1 MRAASRSQVS
11 TSTSVPSSTA
21 LDEVETVYR
30 CAVGVHSK
38 MVEKRS
44 IALRSWNQ
52 IPDDLNLRLDVRG
65 EWCCDPHF
73 GTGV

>member
-1 MRAASRSQVS
+1 MRVASGSQAS

-38 MVEKRS
+38 TDEKRFT
-44 IALRSWNQ
+44 ALRSWNQ

-65 EWCCDPHF
+65 EWCCNPHF
-73 GTGV
+73 RTSV